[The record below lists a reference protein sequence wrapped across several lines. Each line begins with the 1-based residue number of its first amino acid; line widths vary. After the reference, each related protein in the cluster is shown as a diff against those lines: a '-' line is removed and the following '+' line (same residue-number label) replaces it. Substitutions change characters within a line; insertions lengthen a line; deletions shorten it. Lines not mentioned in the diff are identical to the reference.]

1 MSTSVVMILVAMASD
16 VDFIMGGRGGPVFV
30 TVQGIRRHVS
40 VLRTV
45 LLFIIIYFD
54 DTRGL
59 EL

>member
-1 MSTSVVMILVAMASD
+1 MILVAMASD
-16 VDFIMGGRGGPVFV
+16 VDFIMGGGGGPVFV